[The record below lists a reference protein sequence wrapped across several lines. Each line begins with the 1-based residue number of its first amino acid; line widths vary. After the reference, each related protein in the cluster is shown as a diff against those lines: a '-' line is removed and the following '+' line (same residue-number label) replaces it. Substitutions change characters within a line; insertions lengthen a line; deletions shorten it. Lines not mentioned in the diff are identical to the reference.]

1 MGSFMSIQEKNKGAI
16 MTNNKLTEI
25 VELLTEAQEDCV
37 KFDKGNSTAGT
48 RVRKT
53 AQEVIHALKDLRK
66 LVQETKNERKTN

>member
-1 MGSFMSIQEKNKGAI
+1 MDSFMLIQEKNKGAI

-53 AQEVIHALKDLRK
+53 AQEVIHDLKDLRK
-66 LVQETKNERKTN
+66 LVQETTNDRKSN